1 MLVLV
6 HFKGL
11 NTDLLTIPRCTTPQL
26 QVLDVVVTNHS
37 KTDYGAYTGNGWYLK
52 NCLLMPAGNIRRPS
66 EALLWQWIKTACHD
80 SSQESTAKGLK
91 KCYVSKQKASLYIH

>member
-1 MLVLV
+1 MLILV

-37 KTDYGAYTGNGWYLK
+37 KTDYGAYNGNGWYLK
-52 NCLLMPAGNIRRPS
+52 
-66 EALLWQWIKTACHD
+66 TA
-80 SSQESTAKGLK
+80 
-91 KCYVSKQKASLYIH
+91 Y

>member
-11 NTDLLTIPRCTTPQL
+11 NSPTDHTKMHTSQL

-37 KTDYGAYTGNGWYLK
+37 KTDYSAYIGNSWYLK
-52 NCLLMPAGNIRRPS
+52 
-66 EALLWQWIKTACHD
+66 TA
-80 SSQESTAKGLK
+80 
-91 KCYVSKQKASLYIH
+91 Y